1 MSAQSSSGATSV
13 TGRTGAEALIAI
25 DVGTSGACACAFA
38 ACGDALQ
45 QVRRS
50 RSG

>member
-1 MSAQSSSGATSV
+1 MSAQSSSG
-13 TGRTGAEALIAI
+13 ALIAI

-38 ACGDALQ
+38 DCGDALQ